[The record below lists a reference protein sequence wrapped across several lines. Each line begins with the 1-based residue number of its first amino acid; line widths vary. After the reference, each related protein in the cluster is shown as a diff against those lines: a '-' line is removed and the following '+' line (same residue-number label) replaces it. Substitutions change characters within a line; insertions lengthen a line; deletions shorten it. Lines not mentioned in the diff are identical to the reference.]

1 MKHIFTISLCF
12 LALSLSVYGQ
22 VPDYVPTEGLVAW
35 YAFNG
40 DADDYAG
47 LNFNGNALDVN
58 YTENRFNQQ
67 DQAIEL
73 NGYNSLVEL
82 YSLNSFIDVDPIMS
96 SYTVSL
102 WFKFEYGQAWQTI
115 FSDYAGL
122 YPSSD
127 PTFSTLVELERYQN
141 VDDEYRLIIQG
152 RHQHSSVG
160 IDLGEVSPNDIW
172 HNLTFSINPDLEM
185 ITAFFDGEFFEAPW
199 LASAQ
204 FDYETSSENLFIG
217 KRNNWSSD
225 QYFNGSIDEF
235 GIWNRALSAEEI
247 EALYTADITTSG
259 CTDSTANNFNPEATL
274 DDGTCCYLS
283 IAQNDTTICEGASI
297 SLDVSCTSQG
307 VDLQNGLVA
316 YYPFNGD
323 ANDESVNNYNGI
335 VNGATLTTDRFGNSS
350 SAYNFTGLAN
360 DITLSNSESIVHGS
374 YSINSWCTIDLL
386 DPQNY
391 DAVLIG
397 QFNGQIEDEMKWL
410 FGYRSIQVNPP
421 QRGISHYV
429 FDSSGLNA
437 VPDNSFSINWWPQV
451 STWYNITWVFDS
463 GNEIRTYVNGVL
475 HNTVPTSLINFNT
488 SANNVLTKIG
498 NGIDIGAGATLPWN
512 GKIDDVGIWN
522 RSLTPNEV
530 QQLYNSS
537 STNSNLLWS
546 TGDTTAT
553 ITVTPSQTT
562 TYWVEQ
568 TENGVSFTD
577 EVTITVQSTGCGN
590 SDACNFTEGDA
601 CDIDCVFANDCES
614 LAALCGEGTVWDA
627 DAQECIVA
635 NPTDTNFD
643 GCTDLNDLLDILSAY
658 GDCAEVN
665 YSLSFDG
672 VDDYVEIPHIS
683 DYTLPSGEQTIQFN
697 IKFSSFASSSVQ
709 ADYVVWKIDES
720 LGDGD
725 LGMGFDC
732 GVSNSAIHFRL
743 WSGAYNTGVGVWI
756 NSSHVTLDEFEKVSF
771 TVNDEELRAYLNG
784 ILVDS
789 SNIPDGLV
797 VGAGESPVWLSTPQG
812 DVSGAGISFGGVL
825 DNLEIWDSALTQEQ
839 IQSYM
844 STPPTGNEEG
854 LVGYWD
860 FNEGTGSTL
869 TDQTSNGNDG
879 IINGATWSTDV
890 PTAP

>member
-274 DDGTCCYLS
+274 DDGTCECNNQSIDLYLCHCAGGGYLNEWIRLTTPDGITEEYCDGGCSAGNWSPVNHAPELQCQNMANTIQASSNYFNAQCIENNTVRFVLRENSLGLSTIETSYCGECGIWS
-283 IAQNDTTICEGASI
+283 I
-297 SLDVSCTSQG
+297 
-307 VDLQNGLVA
+307 
-316 YYPFNGD
+316 
-323 ANDESVNNYNGI
+323 NDEVNPQGEYSFSCYYDPGCMDSNACNYNPD
-335 VNGATLTTDRFGNSS
+335 ATD
-350 SAYNFTGLAN
+350 
-360 DITLSNSESIVHGS
+360 DDGS
-374 YSINSWCTIDLL
+374 CD
-386 DPQNY
+386 
-391 DAVLIG
+391 
-397 QFNGQIEDEMKWL
+397 
-410 FGYRSIQVNPP
+410 
-421 QRGISHYV
+421 
-429 FDSSGLNA
+429 
-437 VPDNSFSINWWPQV
+437 FSCCP
-451 STWYNITWVFDS
+451 
-463 GNEIRTYVNGVL
+463 G
-475 HNTVPTSLINFNT
+475 P
-488 SANNVLTKIG
+488 
-498 NGIDIGAGATLPWN
+498 
-512 GKIDDVGIWN
+512 
-522 RSLTPNEV
+522 
-530 QQLYNSS
+530 
-537 STNSNLLWS
+537 
-546 TGDTTAT
+546 
-553 ITVTPSQTT
+553 
-562 TYWVEQ
+562 
-568 TENGVSFTD
+568 
-577 EVTITVQSTGCGN
+577 GC
-590 SDACNFTEGDA
+590 
-601 CDIDCVFANDCES
+601 
-614 LAALCGEGTVWDA
+614 CGEGTVWDA
-627 DAQECIVA
+627 DAQECIVE

-658 GDCAEVN
+658 GDCAVAEFNCGDPLQYQGYDYETVQIGDQCWFSENCRYLPVVSPSSEGSDTDPYYYVYDYQGTDIEEAKATENYETYGVLYNWPAVMTEGLCPSGWHVPTDGEVTELADFLGGESVAGYAMKSTSGWN
-665 YSLSFDG
+665 SGGNGSNSSGFTALPGGVCGLGSFSGSGGYCYWWSSTESISDTSWLSGLDYSLIYVYRA
-672 VDDYVEIPHIS
+672 VDQNNRGFS
-683 DYTLPSGEQTIQFN
+683 ARC
-697 IKFSSFASSSVQ
+697 IK
-709 ADYVVWKIDES
+709 D
-720 LGDGD
+720 
-725 LGMGFDC
+725 
-732 GVSNSAIHFRL
+732 
-743 WSGAYNTGVGVWI
+743 
-756 NSSHVTLDEFEKVSF
+756 
-771 TVNDEELRAYLNG
+771 
-784 ILVDS
+784 
-789 SNIPDGLV
+789 
-797 VGAGESPVWLSTPQG
+797 
-812 DVSGAGISFGGVL
+812 
-825 DNLEIWDSALTQEQ
+825 
-839 IQSYM
+839 
-844 STPPTGNEEG
+844 
-854 LVGYWD
+854 
-860 FNEGTGSTL
+860 
-869 TDQTSNGNDG
+869 
-879 IINGATWSTDV
+879 
-890 PTAP
+890 